1 MALHEIPTLA
11 FTPDSNIRLLSG
23 VPLSK
28 DYQHTRLF
36 ESESQQANYF
46 SGKIKRGSTGA
57 SYVKKDSIIRVDDN
71 AENLF
76 NVNYLMFQNANY
88 SNKWFYGFVTNIE
101 YKSPNT
107 TWIHYE
113 IDVLQTWLFDFQL
126 KASFIDREHTVLMK
140 DGLPV
145 INTIDEGLNYGNAYD
160 TTKQLQIE
168 QSASMVFAIITTK
181 AKLEAESGTES
192 AYRGTMYGMPST
204 LNYYIIPVPLTN
216 LTDNGRFPYMYHE
229 NSMVTELQDFYGK
242 IADKPKM
249 QDQIVSIAFTSF
261 IPFDFSYTINR
272 DDDRIYIK
280 STDLEV
286 VSFNGIGVLKPKTYV
301 GSKALLRTVTENKY
315 RYLPAYAETKLL
327 MYPYSFIEITNQ
339 KGEKIEVHLEDIVG
353 NTPKE
358 LKVTILSSISNM
370 PKTALLVDN
379 LNELNSSGIY
389 EMEKALI
396 TNDVQDVPI
405 ISDYTATYLQGNK
418 NSHNQSLINAGVNFG
433 TSMVGAGML
442 GNPYMA
448 ISSTSSLLTTVS
460 TLSAKMKD
468 IDNHPPSMKNLGKNA
483 NFDISNGNNGL
494 FINYKTIKPEY
505 RTKLEGFFKLFGYK
519 VNEVKVPNLKTR
531 QSWNYIKTA
540 GVTIQGSI
548 IQTDLDKI
556 KKIFDNG
563 VTFWHTNDVGN
574 YNLSNNP
581 R

>member
-36 ESESQQANYF
+36 ESESQQTNYF

-76 NVNYLMFQNANY
+76 DVNYLMFQNANY

-113 IDVLQTWLFDFQL
+113 IDVLQTWLFDYQL
-126 KASFIDREHTVLMK
+126 KSSFIDREHTVLMK

-168 QSASMVFAIITTK
+168 QIPNVLFAIITTK
-181 AKLEAESGTES
+181 ANLAVGKDNANYYKGTF
-192 AYRGTMYGMPST
+192 YGSPTT
-204 LNYYIIPVPLTN
+204 LNHYIIPVPTTN
-216 LTDNGRFPYMYHE
+216 LANDGGMPFMYFNGDGIIGLQEFYSQIAKTP
-229 NSMVTELQDFYGK
+229 EL
-242 IADKPKM
+242 
-249 QDQIVSIAFTSF
+249 QDQIVSITFTGFVPYDISYVLGTDGGLEFTS
-261 IPFDFSYTINR
+261 N
-272 DDDRIYIK
+272 
-280 STDLEV
+280 DLEITQIE
-286 VSFNGIGVLKPKTYV
+286 GIGIMKPKTYV
-301 GSKALLRTVTENKY
+301 GSKALLKTITTDKY
-315 RYLPAYAETKLL
+315 SFLPDYTETKLF
-327 MYPYSFIEITNQ
+327 MYPYSFAEITNQ

-370 PKTALLVDN
+370 PKTSLLVDN
-379 LNELNSSGIY
+379 LNELNSSSIY
-389 EMEKALI
+389 ELEKALI

-433 TSMVGAGML
+433 TSMVGAGMM

-531 QSWNYIKTA
+531 QNWNYIKTA
-540 GVTIQGSI
+540 GVTIQGNI

-563 VTFWHTNDVGN
+563 LTFWHTNDVGN
-574 YNLSNNP
+574 YDLPNNT